1 MFNFRILQ
9 LGALSILLSLIVSLG
24 SAYSEESSSLQI
36 EIKYTNGDRIDAYQ
50 TTYKVY
56 QDYDKTPIMEKELE
70 ENPETISLPTNHKYK
85 VEVYVNGMYS
95 EVGYVELKESSEKL
109 DINIPLPGGI
119 KFHVFFADGETPIEN
134 AIVKIKSHQDE
145 IQRTAN
151 TNENGDTMRYWLQS
165 TSLLDD
171 YYVAEVYYDE
181 FLLTSVSNIKLQQG
195 ISQEQKIVVPIPDIV
210 EELIIFRLFDTS
222 NEKILNNDDLSVLL
236 ERHDGQQMTSS
247 AMNDRGEIYF
257 SSIPSGIYSVFVIK
271 DKSKQDL
278 WPETKIAITGNQNEF
293 DLIQEN
299 PVTPNIEPES
309 TSSPE
314 QVIEKSEKQTSPS
327 SSEPIVYEPSKQNYR
342 LTCNCVSFRL
352 DGVQDYWLNEVQ
364 YELIN
369 LFSKNNIPLTAGVII
384 DSFGNDP
391 YLVSLVKKEIGSK
404 NLEIANHGLDSKPF
418 TVFDKQKQ
426 SEILEESNKKIFEKL
441 NVSPK
446 IFIPPE
452 NRFNENTKSA
462 LIENGFTH
470 LSASMLND
478 SPPFSLKD
486 ETLYRFPAV
495 TTTGEYVPSQNR
507 ILGMDSETTFG
518 ETIEGIDTH
527 GFAVIT
533 IHPQEFAIYEGGI
546 YQNKI
551 NSDQFNELESL
562 INSLASKNIKIV
574 FLGDINKN
582 IRMEVQ
588 STPNSISPY
597 SIPSWIKNNAG
608 WWRDGNIDDNSFLH
622 GIEFLIKEGILQI
635 PPTTQGS
642 GGTEIPSW
650 IKENAGWWAEGKI
663 SDDDFI
669 YGVNYLVNEG
679 IIIVDV

>member
-9 LGALSILLSLIVSLG
+9 LSALSILFSLVLSLGVV
-24 SAYSEESSSLQI
+24 YSEESNLLQI
-36 EIKYTNGDRIDAYQ
+36 EVKYTNGDRIDAYQ
-50 TTYKVY
+50 TTFKVY
-56 QDYDKTPIMEKELE
+56 QDNDKTPIVEKELE
-70 ENPETISLPTNHKYK
+70 TNPETISLPINHKYK
-85 VEVYVNGMYS
+85 VEVYVNGMFA
-95 EVGYVELKESSEKL
+95 EVGYVELKESSEQL
-109 DINIPLPGGI
+109 DVNIPLPGGL
-119 KFHVFFADGETPIEN
+119 KFNVFFKDGETPIEN
-134 AIVKIKSHQDE
+134 VVVKIKSHQGE
-145 IQRTAN
+145 IQRIGN
-151 TNENGDTMRYWLQS
+151 TNENGDTLRYWLQS
-165 TSLLDD
+165 TSRPND

-181 FLLTSVSNIKLQQG
+181 FLLTSIPNIKLQQG
-195 ISQEQKIVVPIPDIV
+195 ISQEQKIVVPIPEIV
-210 EELIIFRLFDTS
+210 EELIVFRLFDTS
-222 NEKILNNDDLSVLL
+222 HEKILNNEDFYVLI
-236 ERHDGQQMTSS
+236 EHHDGQQFTSS
-247 AMNDRGEIYF
+247 TMNQRGEIYF
-257 SSIPSGIYSVFVIK
+257 SSIPSGIYSISVLK
-271 DKSKQDL
+271 DESKQDL

-299 PVTPNIEPES
+299 PVVPNIEPES
-309 TSSPE
+309 TSSTE
-314 QVIEKSEKQTSPS
+314 DIIEMPMKQNSS
-327 SSEPIVYEPSKQNYR
+327 LSSEPIIYEPSKENYQ
-342 LTCNCVSFRL
+342 LTCNCVSFRI

-391 YLVSLVKKEIGSK
+391 YLVSLVKKEIGSH
-404 NLEIANHGLDSKPF
+404 NLEIANHGSDSKPF

-426 SEILEESNKKIFEKL
+426 SDLLKESNKKIFEKL

-452 NRFNENTKSA
+452 NRFNEDTKSA

-507 ILGMDSETTFG
+507 ILGIESETTYG
-518 ETIEGIDTH
+518 EAIEGIDKY

-533 IHPQEFAIYEGGI
+533 IHPQEFSIYEGGV

-551 NSDQFNELESL
+551 NSDQLNELETLIDSL
-562 INSLASKNIKIV
+562 RSKNIKIV

-582 IRMEVQ
+582 IRMEIQ
-588 STPNSISPY
+588 NTPNSITPY

-642 GGTEIPSW
+642 GGSEVPSW

-669 YGVNYLVNEG
+669 YGVNYLVNQG

>member
-9 LGALSILLSLIVSLG
+9 LGALSILLSLVVSMG
-24 SAYSEESSSLQI
+24 TTYSEESNLLQF

-56 QDYDKTPIMEKELE
+56 QDYDKTPIIEKELE
-70 ENPETISLPTNHKYK
+70 TNPETISLPINHKYK

-95 EVGYVELKESSEKL
+95 EVGYAELKESSEKL
-109 DINIPLPGGI
+109 NINIPLPGGL
-119 KFHVFFADGETPIEN
+119 KFHVFFEDGETPIEN
-134 AIVKIKSHQDE
+134 AVVKIKSHHDE
-145 IQRTAN
+145 IQRIGN
-151 TNENGDTMRYWLQS
+151 TDENGDTMRYWLQS
-165 TSLLDD
+165 TSLPND
-171 YYVAEVYYDE
+171 YYVADVYYDE

-195 ISQEQKIVVPIPDIV
+195 ISQEQKIVVPIPDMV

-222 NEKILNNDDLSVLL
+222 NEKILNDDDLSILI
-236 ERHDGQQMTSS
+236 EHHDGQKFTSS
-247 AMNDRGEIYF
+247 QMNDRGEIYF
-257 SSIPSGIYSVFVIK
+257 SDIPSGIYSVSVIK

-299 PVTPNIEPES
+299 PVTPITEPES
-309 TSSPE
+309 TSSTE
-314 QVIEKSEKQTSPS
+314 EIIETPGKQTLSS
-327 SSEPIVYEPSKQNYR
+327 SSEPIVYVPSKQNYQ

-391 YLVSLVKKEIGSK
+391 YLVSLVKKEIGSH

-426 SEILEESNKKIFEKL
+426 SELLEESNKKIFEKL

-452 NRFNENTKSA
+452 NRFNEDTKSA

-507 ILGMDSETTFG
+507 ILGIDSETTYV
-518 ETIEGIDTH
+518 ETLEGIDKY

-533 IHPQEFAIYEGGI
+533 IHPQEFAIYEGGT

-551 NSDQFNELESL
+551 NSVQLNELESL
-562 INSLASKNIKIV
+562 IDSLASKNIKIV

-588 STPNSISPY
+588 NTPNSIAPY

-608 WWRDGNIDDNSFLH
+608 WWRDGNIDDSSFLH

-635 PPTTQGS
+635 PPTTQGT
-642 GGTEIPSW
+642 GGSEIPPW

-669 YGVNYLVNEG
+669 YGVNFLVNQG

>member
-1 MFNFRILQ
+1 MSNFRILQ
-9 LGALSILLSLIVSLG
+9 LGGLSILLSLIVSLG
-24 SAYSEESSSLQI
+24 PVYSEESNLLQI

-56 QDYDKTPIMEKELE
+56 QDFDKTPIIEKELE
-70 ENPETISLPTNHKYK
+70 TNPETISLPINHKYK
-85 VEVYVNGMYS
+85 VEVYVNGMFS
-95 EVGYVELKESSEKL
+95 EVGYIELKESSEKL
-109 DINIPLPGGI
+109 DIGIPLPGGI
-119 KFHVFFADGETPIEN
+119 KFHVFFEDGETPIEN
-134 AIVKIKSHQDE
+134 AIVKIKSHQGT
-145 IQRTAN
+145 IQRIGN

-165 TSLLDD
+165 TFLPND

-181 FLLTSVSNIKLQQG
+181 FLLASFPNIELQQG

-222 NEKILNNDDLSVLL
+222 HEKILNNDDFSVLI
-236 ERHDGQQMTSS
+236 EHHNGEQFKSS
-247 AMNDRGEIYF
+247 TLNDRGEIYF
-257 SSIPSGIYSVFVIK
+257 SSIPSGIYSISVIK
-271 DKSKQDL
+271 DKSKVDL

-299 PVTPNIEPES
+299 PVVPNTEPGAAPS
-309 TSSPE
+309 TDR
-314 QVIEKSEKQTSPS
+314 VIEHPVKQTPSS
-327 SSEPIVYEPSKQNYR
+327 SSEPIIYEPSKQNYQ
-342 LTCNCVSFRL
+342 LTCNCISFRL

-391 YLVSLVKKEIGSK
+391 YLVSVVKKEIGSK

-426 SEILEESNKKIFEKL
+426 SELLEESNKKIFEKL
-441 NVSPK
+441 NVSPT

-452 NRFNENTKSA
+452 NRFNEDTKSA

-507 ILGMDSETTFG
+507 ILGIGSETTYAEAIG
-518 ETIEGIDTH
+518 GIDLY
-527 GFAVIT
+527 GFGVIT
-533 IHPQEFAIYEGGI
+533 IHPQEFAIYEGGE

-551 NSDQFNELESL
+551 NPDQLTELETLIDSL
-562 INSLASKNIKIV
+562 QSKNIKIV
-574 FLGDINKN
+574 FLGDIDKN

-588 STPNSISPY
+588 NTPNSIAPY

-642 GGTEIPSW
+642 GGSEIPSW

-669 YGVNYLVNEG
+669 YGVNYLVNQG

>member
-1 MFNFRILQ
+1 MFKLRFLQ
-9 LGALSILLSLIVSLG
+9 LCSLSILLSLTVSLG
-24 SAYSEESSSLQI
+24 TAYSEEYNVLQF

-50 TTYKVY
+50 TAYKVY
-56 QDYDKTPIMEKELE
+56 QDFDKTPIIEKKLE
-70 ENPETISLPTNHKYK
+70 TNPETISLPINHKYK
-85 VEVYVNGMYS
+85 VEVYVNGMFT

-109 DINIPLPGGI
+109 NINIPLPGGL
-119 KFHVFFADGETPIEN
+119 KFHVFFEDGETPIEN
-134 AIVKIKSHQDE
+134 AIVKIKSHQGE
-145 IQRTAN
+145 IQRIGN

-165 TSLLDD
+165 TSLPND

-195 ISQEQKIVVPIPDIV
+195 ISQEQKIVVPVPDVV

-222 NEKILNNDDLSVLL
+222 HEKILNNEDFSVLI
-236 ERHDGQQMTSS
+236 EHHDGPKFKSS
-247 AMNDRGEIYF
+247 TMNDRGEIYF
-257 SSIPSGIYSVFVIK
+257 SSIPSGIYSISVIK
-271 DKSKQDL
+271 DNSKHDL
-278 WPETKIAITGNQNEF
+278 WPQTKIAITGNQNEF

-299 PVTPNIEPES
+299 PVTLNSEPES
-309 TSSPE
+309 MPSTE
-314 QVIEKSEKQTSPS
+314 QVIENPEKKTPSS
-327 SSEPIVYEPSKQNYR
+327 SSEPIIYEPSKQNYQ

-364 YELIN
+364 YGLID
-369 LFSKNNIPLTAGVII
+369 LFSHNNIPLTAGVII

-391 YLVSLVKKEIGSK
+391 YLVSLVKKEIGSQ

-426 SEILEESNKKIFEKL
+426 SDLLEESNKKIFEKL

-452 NRFNENTKSA
+452 NRFNDDTKSA

-495 TTTGEYVPSQNR
+495 ATTGEYVPSQNR
-507 ILGMDSETTFG
+507 ILGINSEITYA
-518 ETIEGIDTH
+518 ETINGI
-527 GFAVIT
+527 GMYGSGVIT
-533 IHPQEFAIYEGGI
+533 IHPQEFAIYEGGE

-551 NSDQFNELESL
+551 NSNQLNELESL
-562 INSLASKNIKIV
+562 IDSLQSKNIKIV
-574 FLGDINKN
+574 FLRDINKN

-588 STPNSISPY
+588 NTPNSISRY
-597 SIPSWIKNNAG
+597 SIPSRIKNNAG

-642 GGTEIPSW
+642 GGSEIPSW

-669 YGVNYLVNEG
+669 YGVNYLVNQG